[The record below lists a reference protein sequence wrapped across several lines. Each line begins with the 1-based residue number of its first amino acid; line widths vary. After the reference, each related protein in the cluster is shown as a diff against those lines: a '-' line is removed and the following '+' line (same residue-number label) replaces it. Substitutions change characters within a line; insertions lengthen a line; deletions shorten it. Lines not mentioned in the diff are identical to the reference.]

1 MRTLLLL
8 CAFFTWVFADAHIFI
23 YHRFD
28 DARHPSTSISSQAL
42 RNQFNYFKQNG
53 YKVVK
58 LDEIIKK
65 VEAKEEVPDNW
76 VALSVDD
83 SYKSFYENGLPIFR
97 EFGYPFTLFIYVEAS
112 QKGYGDFMSFEQI
125 KRSAEY
131 GDIAYHSYSHPH
143 MTHLEREELRRDFT
157 LGLEVFEANLGFKPK
172 YFSYPYG
179 EFDENVAK
187 IAESYG
193 FKAIFNQNLGAVS
206 KDSNLSSLD
215 RIALFSDTNL
225 KSNLAS
231 KYLKAEF
238 IEPKVYPKD
247 GNLAKI
253 IARIDTNSSKVSLYI
268 SGLGSKEVEV
278 KNGIIE
284 VDIDQKITKDRVRI
298 IINDKLKTATQIITK
313 DKNAK

>member
-8 CAFFTWVFADAHIFI
+8 CAFFTWIFADAHIFI

-28 DARHPSTSISSQAL
+28 DARHPSISSQAL

-65 VEAKEEVPDNW
+65 V
-76 VALSVDD
+76 
-83 SYKSFYENGLPIFR
+83 
-97 EFGYPFTLFIYVEAS
+97 
-112 QKGYGDFMSFEQI
+112 
-125 KRSAEY
+125 
-131 GDIAYHSYSHPH
+131 
-143 MTHLEREELRRDFT
+143 
-157 LGLEVFEANLGFKPK
+157 
-172 YFSYPYG
+172 
-179 EFDENVAK
+179 
-187 IAESYG
+187 
-193 FKAIFNQNLGAVS
+193 
-206 KDSNLSSLD
+206 
-215 RIALFSDTNL
+215 
-225 KSNLAS
+225 AS

-284 VDIDQKITKDRVRI
+284 VDIDQKITKDRVGI